1 MEEGVE
7 NASGIITRSLFD
19 LQRFLVCARIASS
32 DPITNDWKKSIS
44 AIVGSSA
51 SARVSLVMKS
61 NNTIRTGLVFLPT
74 CFFLKFAKQTL
85 KIPTMRSSV

>member
-74 CFFLKFAKQTL
+74 CFFL
-85 KIPTMRSSV
+85 SSQSRL